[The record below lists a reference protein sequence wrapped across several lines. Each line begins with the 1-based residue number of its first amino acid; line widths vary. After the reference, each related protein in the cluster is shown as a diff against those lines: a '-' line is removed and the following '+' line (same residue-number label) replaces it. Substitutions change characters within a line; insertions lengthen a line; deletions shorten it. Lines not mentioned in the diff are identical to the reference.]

1 MTAVPART
9 PGAAPTPAVAP
20 HTTPVQDQT
29 SSVQDQTASAQKAPP
44 VAAPGEGTIRAWFT
58 QSGVLSWRQLSV
70 MVHDKATF
78 LQLVLVPILTLLM
91 FKVVLGDAIG
101 SATGQDSTYGTVP
114 LVILVSAMF
123 GSVAAG
129 IRLNQERGT
138 GLLSRLYVL
147 PINRAADLTSRLLSE
162 MFRIVLV
169 TALLIVVGSFIGF
182 DITGGFGAIA
192 GIFGV
197 ALMFGVAYA
206 TLVLALAVSA
216 APSAPLVPL
225 LSLVSSVLMFF
236 NSGFS
241 PIDAYPGWLQ
251 PIVENQ
257 PMTPTIEVMRSLAA
271 GGPIAEN
278 LIKVTIW
285 TVGIIAVCVYPALR
299 GYRKAATAR

>member
-1 MTAVPART
+1 MTTAGLDT
-9 PGAAPTPAVAP
+9 APTRHHAEG
-20 HTTPVQDQT
+20 
-29 SSVQDQTASAQKAPP
+29 SV
-44 VAAPGEGTIRAWFT
+44 RAWFT
-58 QSGVLSWRQLSV
+58 DSLVLTSRQVSV
-70 MVHDKATF
+70 MIRDRATF
-78 LQLVLVPILTLLM
+78 VQLIVVPLATLLM

-101 SATGQDSTYGTVP
+101 GATGQDSTYSTVP

-129 IRLNQERGT
+129 IRLNRERGT
-138 GLLSRLYVL
+138 GLLARLYVL
-147 PINRAADLTSRLLSE
+147 PINRGADLTSRLASE
-162 MFRIVLV
+162 VVRIVLV
-169 TALLIVVGSFIGF
+169 TALLIAVGSTIGF
-182 DITGGFGAIA
+182 EITGGFWSVV

-206 TLVLALAVSA
+206 MLVLALAVSA
-216 APSAPLVPL
+216 EPSAPLVPL

-241 PIDAYPGWLQ
+241 PVDAYPGWLQ

-271 GGPIAEN
+271 GGPIAHNMVE
-278 LIKVTIW
+278 VTIW
-285 TVGIIAVCVYPALR
+285 TVLIIGVCIYPALR

>member
-1 MTAVPART
+1 MTSLTVTGTDPAS
-9 PGAAPTPAVAP
+9 GPAER
-20 HTTPVQDQT
+20 
-29 SSVQDQTASAQKAPP
+29 SV
-44 VAAPGEGTIRAWFT
+44 RAWAA
-58 QSGVLSWRQLSV
+58 QSGVLAWRQISV
-70 MVHDKATF
+70 MVRDKGTF
-78 LQLVLVPILTLLM
+78 IQLIIVPILTLIM

-101 SATGQDSTYGTVP
+101 SATGEDSTYGTVP

-129 IRLNQERGT
+129 IRLNQERST
-138 GLLSRLYVL
+138 GLLARLYVL

-162 MFRIVLV
+162 VFRIVVV
-169 TALLIVVGSFIGF
+169 TALLIAVGTTIGF
-182 DITGGFGAIA
+182 DITGGAGAVA

-216 APSAPLVPL
+216 QPSAPLVPL

-241 PIDAYPGWLQ
+241 PIDAYPEWLQ
-251 PIVENQ
+251 PVVENQ
-257 PMTPTIEVMRSLAA
+257 PMTPTIEAMRSLATGEPA
-271 GGPIAEN
+271 GHDV
-278 LIKVTIW
+278 IKVAIW
-285 TVGIIAVCVYPALR
+285 TIVIIGVCIYPALR

>member
-1 MTAVPART
+1 MTAADTPTTSPAT
-9 PGAAPTPAVAP
+9 AAPASPAPA
-20 HTTPVQDQT
+20 
-29 SSVQDQTASAQKAPP
+29 ASAPATTAPREST
-44 VAAPGEGTIRAWFT
+44 VRAWAT
-58 QSGVLSWRQLSV
+58 QSVVLAWRQVSV
-70 MVHDKATF
+70 MVRDKATF

-147 PINRAADLTSRLLSE
+147 PINRAADLTSRLMSE
-162 MFRIVLV
+162 MVRIVVV
-169 TALLIVVGSFIGF
+169 TALLIAVGTTIGF
-182 DITGGFGAIA
+182 DITGGVIAVA

-197 ALMFGVAYA
+197 ALMYGVAYA

-216 APSAPLVPL
+216 RPSAPLVPL

-241 PIDAYPGWLQ
+241 PVDAYPGWLQ

-278 LIKVTIW
+278 MVKVTIW
-285 TVGIIAVCVYPALR
+285 TVVIIGVCLYPALH

>member
-1 MTAVPART
+1 MTTVTQAPAGRLPVERSARAFVEQSAVLA
-9 PGAAPTPAVAP
+9 
-20 HTTPVQDQT
+20 
-29 SSVQDQTASAQKAPP
+29 
-44 VAAPGEGTIRAWFT
+44 
-58 QSGVLSWRQLSV
+58 WRQISV
-70 MVHDKATF
+70 MVRDRGTF
-78 LQLVLVPILTLLM
+78 LQLVLVPLLTLVM

-138 GLLSRLYVL
+138 GLLARLYVL

-162 MFRIVLV
+162 VFRIVVV
-169 TALLIVVGSFIGF
+169 TALLIAVGSTIGF
-182 DITGGFGAIA
+182 DITGGVVAVV

-197 ALMFGVAYA
+197 SLMFGVAYA
-206 TLVLALAVSA
+206 MLVLALAVSA
-216 APSAPLVPL
+216 RPSAPLVPL

-241 PIDAYPGWLQ
+241 PVEAYPGWLQ

-257 PMTPTIEVMRSLAA
+257 PMSPAIEVMRSLAA

-278 LIKVTIW
+278 MIKVVAW
-285 TVGIIAVCVYPALR
+285 TVLIIAACLYPALH
-299 GYRKAATAR
+299 GYRRAATSR

>member
-1 MTAVPART
+1 MTAAVETRSDGGPAE
-9 PGAAPTPAVAP
+9 G
-20 HTTPVQDQT
+20 
-29 SSVQDQTASAQKAPP
+29 SV
-44 VAAPGEGTIRAWFT
+44 RAWVG
-58 QSGVLSWRQLSV
+58 QSGVLAWRQISV
-70 MVHDKATF
+70 MVRDKGTF
-78 LQLVLVPILTLLM
+78 LQLIIVPILTLIM

-138 GLLSRLYVL
+138 GLLARLYVL

-162 MFRIVLV
+162 VFRIVVV
-169 TALLIVVGSFIGF
+169 TALLIAVGSTIGF
-182 DITGGFGAIA
+182 DITGGVGAVA

-197 ALMFGVAYA
+197 ALMFGISYA

-216 APSAPLVPL
+216 RPSAPLVPL

-241 PIDAYPGWLQ
+241 PVDAYPEWLQ

-257 PMTPTIEVMRSLAA
+257 PMSPTIEVMRALAA

-278 LIKVTIW
+278 MIKVTIW
-285 TVGIIAVCVYPALR
+285 TVVIIGACLYPALR
-299 GYRKAATAR
+299 GYHKAATAR